1 MAQNNEEIKKSPL
14 AQSEEK
20 TLSYWKENLIFE
32 KTLEK
37 DAPKGDFIFYEG
49 PPTANGKPGIHHLE
63 SRSFKDLFPR
73 YKTMQGYRVMRKA
86 GWDTHGLPVE
96 LEVEKQLG
104 VRSKKEIE
112 QYGVARFNEECK
124 KSVWK
129 YVDEWERFTER
140 IGYWVDLKNPY
151 VTYTTSYIESL
162 WNIVSEIGK
171 KDLIYKDYKVVPWCP
186 RCGTALSSH
195 ELAQGYADVKDLSV
209 YVLFKSIDSEE
220 YFAAWT
226 TTPWTLPGNCAL
238 AVGEK
243 ISYALTLV
251 EGKKIWMAED
261 RQKILFP
268 ESVVE
273 KKVLGSELIGKSYES
288 LYPFLKNLL
297 PEDQKEKAEKAWKV
311 YGADFVSTEDGT
323 GIVHTAVMYG
333 QDDFELGTK
342 IGLPKFHLVDEVG
355 NFIPDTG
362 IFSGRFVKDEEVA
375 VDVIKDLAGRGLL
388 LKKEKYE
395 HSYPFCWRCKTP
407 LIYYARDSWY
417 ISMSSL
423 REKLVEENQTIHWEP
438 EYTRDGR
445 FGEWLKDVKDW
456 AISRERYWGTPLPIW
471 VSKSGKINFIG
482 SIDELKIKT
491 KKRGNHFIFIRHGE
505 SEHNIKNIVSSDEK
519 DDFHLTQKGR
529 EQVDGLAKALSDKD
543 VTVIYSSPF
552 IRTKETAEL
561 LAQKIGI
568 PSESIIFD
576 NRVREYNFGEFQG
589 TPFNDFLAHEAEHIH
604 AYDIAVPGGE
614 SYLDSKK
621 RFGDFLYDIDSQYSN
636 ATIIVVTHGIGLEV
650 APAIVEGAN
659 LVRSKEIIDTAEFLP
674 GSMYEFDFIPLP
686 HNDLYEIDLHKPY
699 IDEVVLIDESGEE
712 LRRVKEVM
720 DVWFDSGAMPFAQH
734 HYPFENKELVDNR
747 AYPADFICEAI
758 DQTRGWFYTLH
769 AIGTLLGR
777 GKAFKN
783 VICLGHILDKEGQKM
798 SKSRGNTINPWEKID
813 QYGADVLRFWMYS
826 VNQPGESKNF
836 DERTVDEIVKKVF
849 NLLSNVHSF
858 FEMYS
863 SDPVANSRPESKNE
877 LDKWIL
883 SLLTEMH
890 YQVTS
895 ALDAYQP
902 LDGARVIR
910 EFIADLSQWY
920 VRRSRDRFKGDNEED
935 KENAIR
941 VLGYVLYEIS
951 KILAPLTPFFA
962 EDMYQRLTKGTYAKS
977 VHLENWTTSQSL
989 SPDEKNRIERMDEV
1003 RDLVSKALE
1012 VRAKQGIKIRQPLRL
1027 MTLRDEKFKDQNGL
1041 VEIMLDELNIKEA
1054 NFDPNQKDLV
1064 VIDVSID
1071 ESLQKE
1077 GDAREFI
1084 RAVQDTRK
1092 VAGLVPEDVI
1102 KVKAKVSR
1110 NAQGTILIFEEEIK
1124 KTCNVRD
1131 VELSLFDNEVSDFV
1145 FEIEVVRI

>member
-1 MAQNNEEIKKSPL
+1 MAQNNEEINKSPL

-151 VTYTTSYIESL
+151 VTYTTPYIESL
-162 WNIVSEIGK
+162 WNIIAEVGK

-209 YVLFKSIDSEE
+209 YVLFKSVDSDE

-226 TTPWTLPGNCAL
+226 TTPWTLPGNCAI

-243 ISYALTLV
+243 ISYVLTIV
-251 EGKKIWMAED
+251 DDKKIWIAED
-261 RQKILFP
+261 RKKIIFP
-268 ESVVE
+268 ENVVE
-273 KKVLGSELIGKSYES
+273 KKVLGSELIGKSYEP

-342 IGLPKFHLVDEVG
+342 IGLPKFHLVDEAG
-355 NFIPDTG
+355 NFIPETG

-471 VSKSGKINFIG
+471 VSKSGKAHFIG
-482 SIDELKIKT
+482 SIEELKAKT
-491 KKRGNHFIFIRHGE
+491 KNRGNHFIFVRHGE
-505 SEHNIKNIVSSDEK
+505 SEHNIRNIVSSDEK
-519 DDFHLTQKGR
+519 DDFHLTQKGKD
-529 EQVDGLAKALSDKD
+529 QVDELAKILSNKD
-543 VTVIYSSPF
+543 VNAIYSSPF

-561 LAQKIGI
+561 LAQKLGM
-568 PSESIIFD
+568 SEESIVFD
-576 NRVREYNFGEFQG
+576 NRIREYNFGEFQG
-589 TPFNDFLAHEAEHIH
+589 TPFDDFLAHEAEHIH
-604 AYDIAVPGGE
+604 AYDIAIPGGE

-621 RFGDFLYDIDSQYSN
+621 RFGDFLYDIDSKYSD
-636 ATIIVVTHGIGLEV
+636 ATIVVVTHGIGLEV
-650 APAIVEGAN
+650 APAIIEGAN
-659 LVRSKEIIDTAEFLP
+659 LARSKEIIDTAEFLP
-674 GSMYEFDFIPLP
+674 GSFYEFDFIPLP
-686 HNDLYEIDLHKPY
+686 HNDLYEIDLHKPF
-699 IDEVVLIDESGEE
+699 IDEIVLVDESGEE

-858 FEMYS
+858 YEMYS
-863 SDPVANSRPESKNE
+863 SAPVTNSRPESKNE

-883 SLLTEMH
+883 SLLAETH
-890 YQVTS
+890 YQVTC

-902 LDGARVIR
+902 LEGARVIR

-935 KENAIR
+935 KDNAIR
-941 VLGYVLYEIS
+941 ALGYVLYEIS
-951 KILAPLTPFFA
+951 KILAPFTPFFA
-962 EDMYQRLTKGTYAKS
+962 EDMYLRLTKGTHSKS
-977 VHLENWTTSQSL
+977 VHLENWTKAQQL
-989 SPDEKNRIERMDEV
+989 SPDEKNRIERMNEV
-1003 RDLVSKALE
+1003 RDLVSRALE
-1012 VRAKQGIKIRQPLRL
+1012 IRAKQGIKIRQPLRS
-1027 MTLRDEKFKDQNGL
+1027 MTLRDEKFKDQSGL

-1054 NFDPNQKDLV
+1054 NFDPNQNDPV
-1064 VIDVSID
+1064 AIDVSID
-1071 ESLQKE
+1071 ESLQQE

-1084 RAVQDTRK
+1084 RAVQDARK
-1092 VAGLVPEDVI
+1092 VAGLVPGDVI
-1102 KVKAKVSR
+1102 KVKAKVSQ

-1124 KTCNVRD
+1124 KTCNIRD
-1131 VELSLFDNEVSDFV
+1131 IELSVFDTEVSDFV
-1145 FEIEVVRI
+1145 FEIEVARI

>member
-20 TLSYWKENLIFE
+20 VLSSWKEKSIFE

-112 QYGVARFNEECK
+112 NFGVARFNEECK

-151 VTYTTSYIESL
+151 ITYTAPYIESL
-162 WNIVSEIGK
+162 WNIVAEIGK

-209 YVLFKSIDSEE
+209 YALFKSLNSDE

-243 ISYALTLV
+243 ISYVLALV
-251 EGKKIWMAED
+251 EGKKVWMAED

-268 ESVVE
+268 ESITE
-273 KKVLGSELIGKSYES
+273 KKVLGSELMGKSYEP

-297 PEDQKEKAEKAWKV
+297 PEDQKEKIEKAWKV
-311 YGADFVSTEDGT
+311 YSADFVSTEDGT

-342 IGLPKFHLVDEVG
+342 IGLPKFHLVDESG
-355 NFIPDTG
+355 NFILNTG

-471 VSKSGKINFIG
+471 VSKSGKINFVG
-482 SIDELKIKT
+482 SIEELKAKT
-491 KKRGNHFIFIRHGE
+491 KNRGNHFVFIRHGE

-519 DDFHLTQKGR
+519 DDFHLTQKGKD
-529 EQVDGLAKALSDKD
+529 QVDKLAETLSRKE
-543 VTVIYSSPF
+543 VTAIYSSPF

-561 LAQKIGI
+561 LAQKLGMG
-568 PSESIIFD
+568 SEAIIFD
-576 NRVREYNFGEFQG
+576 NRVREYNFGDFHG
-589 TPFNDFLAHEAEHIH
+589 ASFDDFLAYEAERIH

-614 SYLDSKK
+614 SYADSKK
-621 RFGDFLYDIDSQYSN
+621 RFGDFLYEIDSKHSN
-636 ATIIVVTHGIGLEV
+636 ATIVVVTHGIGLEV
-650 APAIVEGAN
+650 VSAIIEGAD
-659 LVRSKEIIDTAEFLP
+659 LIRSKEIIDTVVFLP
-674 GSMYEFDFIPLP
+674 GSTLEFDFIPLP
-686 HNDLYEIDLHKPY
+686 HNDSYEIDLHKPF
-699 IDEVVLIDESGEE
+699 IDGVVLLDENGEE

-734 HYPFENKELVDNR
+734 HYPFENKELVDTR

-769 AIGTLLGR
+769 AVGTLLGR

-783 VICLGHILDKEGQKM
+783 VICLGHILDKDGQKM

-813 QYGADVLRFWMYS
+813 QYGADALRFWMYS

-849 NLLSNVHSF
+849 NLLGNVHSF

-863 SDPVANSRPESKNE
+863 STPVSISKPESKND
-877 LDKWIL
+877 LDQWIL
-883 SLLTEMH
+883 SLLVDTH
-890 YQVTS
+890 YQVTT
-895 ALDAYQP
+895 ALDSYRP

-920 VRRSRDRFKGDNEED
+920 VRRSRDRFKGDDEED
-935 KENAIR
+935 KKNVIR

-951 KILAPLTPFFA
+951 KILAPFTPFFS
-962 EDMYQRLTKGTYAKS
+962 EDMYQRLTQGSYSES
-977 VHLENWTTSQSL
+977 VHLENWTEARLLTS
-989 SPDEKNRIERMDEV
+989 DEKNRIERMNEA
-1003 RDLVSKALE
+1003 RALVSKALE
-1012 VRAKQGIKIRQPLRL
+1012 VRAKHGIKIRQPLRS
-1027 MTLRDEKFKDQNGL
+1027 MTLRDEKFKDQRGL

-1054 NFDPNQKDLV
+1054 NFDSNQTDPV
-1064 VIDVSID
+1064 VLDVSID
-1071 ESLQKE
+1071 ESLQRE
-1077 GDAREFI
+1077 GDVREFI
-1084 RAVQDTRK
+1084 RAVQDARK
-1092 VAGLVPEDVI
+1092 VAGLVPEDII
-1102 KVKAKVSR
+1102 KIRARVSSD
-1110 NAQGTILIFEEEIK
+1110 AHGTILLFQDEIQ

-1131 VELSLFDNEVSDFV
+1131 IELTLFDKEAPGFV